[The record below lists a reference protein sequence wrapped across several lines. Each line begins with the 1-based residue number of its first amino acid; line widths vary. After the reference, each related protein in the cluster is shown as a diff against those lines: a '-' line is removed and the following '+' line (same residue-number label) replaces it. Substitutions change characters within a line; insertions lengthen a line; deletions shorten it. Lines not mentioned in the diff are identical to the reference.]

1 MHRRPTCIYLHLCIL
16 MNSNIHLDQSA
27 HFQKTCISCSTFEWK
42 ITTRTVVNFNRVN
55 LRGFAHL
62 NINQKTFEMNSLRN
76 VTEGDKSKTTAVLLN
91 IDEWQKIVIK
101 LLKPLTPGIVDDKWT
116 ERIKWHFNGINIS
129 SEINLSCASTNVM
142 SCLIHLNT

>member
-1 MHRRPTCIYLHLCIL
+1 M
-16 MNSNIHLDQSA
+16 
-27 HFQKTCISCSTFEWK
+27 
-42 ITTRTVVNFNRVN
+42 NFNRVN

-101 LLKPLTPGIVDDKWT
+101 LLKPLTPGIVDDK
-116 ERIKWHFNGINIS
+116 
-129 SEINLSCASTNVM
+129 
-142 SCLIHLNT
+142 